1 MRRLHIDGAD
11 GVDGPR
17 QLVLCSFVKPFYL
30 RHAEGLLDREAR
42 ILTTVHRI
50 LQRYSP
56 GVCGTGS
63 GSARI
68 NRRSID
74 RLAVTVS
81 TRARRVP
88 AGPPASAPSVGA
100 PPAS

>member
-1 MRRLHIDGAD
+1 ML
-11 GVDGPR
+11 
-17 QLVLCSFVKPFYL
+17 LLKPFYL
-30 RHAEGLLDREAR
+30 PHSEGLLDREPR

-68 NRRSID
+68 NRRGID

-88 AGPPASAPSVGA
+88 ARSASIRAICS
-100 PPAS
+100 STT